1 MRKKDDKLTKRQIE
15 KLKKEKEKRKKSY
28 SRFGHSGHM
37 KHSTMGMKSCMYG
50 IAAALLLALC
60 IFISFL
66 THGQAAAFI
75 GVLGLLCIAGV
86 VLGIIAGF
94 KGMRE
99 RDRNY
104 ITCKIG
110 LGVNLFLAIGLLM
123 IYVGGF

>member
-1 MRKKDDKLTKRQIE
+1 MRKKEEKLTKRQIE

-28 SRFGHSGHM
+28 SRFGHSGQM
-37 KHSTMGMKSCMYG
+37 KHSTMGVKSCLY
-50 IAAALLLALC
+50 AAATAVLLVLC

-66 THGQAAAFI
+66 THGKAAAII
-75 GVLGLLCIAGV
+75 GVFGLLCVAGV
-86 VLGIIAGF
+86 VLGIIAAV

-110 LGVNLFLAIGLLM
+110 LGGNIFLAIGLLM
-123 IYVGGF
+123 IYAGGF